1 MTLSVPVARDA
12 APIALDP
19 SLVSLVQTPRSL
31 EPAAVEK
38 PVVVSSG
45 SASPFSDLD
54 RASHAAIAPLTRGLS
69 PAAFALAFFDWSV
82 HLAASPGKQL
92 SLAGEIM
99 DDASRLFETTV
110 RFTPAFQPWSLIK
123 PLPNDH
129 RLSDPDW
136 ELPAFNLLAQGFL
149 LREKWWHS
157 ATTDVSGVARSNAAT
172 ADFADARYRSDGSR
186 CCARMT

>member
-54 RASHAAIAPLTRGLS
+54 RASHAAIAPLTRVDGKPVALS
-69 PAAFALAFFDWSV
+69 DLHMPMFVVGTLRDHVAPWKSPHKIHF
-82 HLAASPGKQL
+82 LAADADITYVLTSGGHN
-92 SLAGEIM
+92 AG
-99 DDASRLFETTV
+99 V
-110 RFTPAFQPWSLIK
+110 
-123 PLPNDH
+123 
-129 RLSDPDW
+129 
-136 ELPAFNLLAQGFL
+136 
-149 LREKWWHS
+149 
-157 ATTDVSGVARSNAAT
+157 VARR
-172 ADFADARYRSDGSR
+172 ARRGTVIK
-186 CCARMT
+186 C